1 MHSLTQFYGCTAV
14 SPAGTPPPGAGGK
27 MPQWAQGADICF
39 VKPFL

>member
-1 MHSLTQFYGCTAV
+1 MPSLAQFYGCSAV
-14 SPAGTPPPGAGGK
+14 SPAGTPPKAGGK